1 MIDQLMALSFDE
13 LRTVYKEHLATLSI
27 SKLTQNTAAVDAF
40 YLWRH
45 ENKQL
50 FWKVVL
56 DNNFEKTAKK
66 YLSITLNRKSTGNVT
81 TLISG
86 YYSHLKR
93 FRQFAFGETIIL
105 ASSNSVSK
113 KLKNTEVQIPTPCV
127 EELEKYLEKWDK
139 LENYHLQENALNK
152 LFHQLCPENDK
163 IEDVLLK
170 CATLNDFYSTNIF
183 SIYPVAEHIVKL
195 NIDSRLC
202 NGDITLVKDIQRII
216 IGGKERN
223 FYSFATK
230 YCSHHNAEEF
240 PIYDSYVEQILVYF
254 QKEHHFSS
262 FKLADLKEY
271 TVFKKALVDFRTY
284 YGLTNYSLKQIDQYI
299 WQLGKE
305 YFPKK
310 YK

>member
-1 MIDQLMALSFDE
+1 MINYLKSLSYNE
-13 LRTVYKEHLATLSI
+13 LRNVYKEYLKTSNVSI
-27 SKLTQNTAAVDAF
+27 ATQNTALVDAF

-45 ENKQL
+45 GNKQL
-50 FWKVVL
+50 FWDVVL
-56 DNNFEKTAKK
+56 GGNFEEISKEK
-66 YLSITLNRKSTGNVT
+66 LGTLLQQNSKGNVSN
-81 TLISG
+81 LISG

-93 FRQFAFGETIIL
+93 FRKFVFGK
-105 ASSNSVSK
+105 SNVLTHEINVPNN
-113 KLKNTEVQIPTPCV
+113 LKNSEIQIPTPCA
-127 EELEKYLEKWDK
+127 EELEKYLMKWNE

-152 LFHQLCPENDK
+152 LFYQLCPENDK

-195 NIDSRLC
+195 NIDSRLY
-202 NGDITLVKDIQRII
+202 NGDVTLVKDIQKII

-230 YCSHHNAEEF
+230 YCSHHNAEEY
-240 PIYDSYVEQILVYF
+240 PIYDSYVERILVYF

-271 TVFKKALVDFRTY
+271 TIFKKALIDFRTH
-284 YGLTNYSLKQIDQYI
+284 YGLTKYSLKQIDQYI

>member
-1 MIDQLMALSFDE
+1 MIDQLKALSLDE
-13 LRTVYKEHLATLSI
+13 LRTVYKEHLATLNI

-50 FWKVVL
+50 FWDIVL
-56 DNNFEKTAKK
+56 NNDFEETARKH
-66 YLSITLNRKSTGNVT
+66 LSETLNQKSTGNVSA
-81 TLISG
+81 LISG

-93 FRQFAFGETIIL
+93 FRQFAFGK
-105 ASSNSVSK
+105 SNVSTRDIGVSK
-113 KLKNTEVQIPTPCV
+113 KLKNDEIQIPTPCV
-127 EELEKYLEKWDK
+127 EELEKYLIKWDE

-152 LFHQLCPENDK
+152 LFYQLCPENNK

-195 NIDSRLC
+195 KIDSRLYS
-202 NGDITLVKDIQRII
+202 GDITLVKDIQKII

-230 YCSHHNAEEF
+230 YCSHHNAKEF

-254 QKEHHFSS
+254 QRKHHFSS

-271 TVFKKALVDFRTY
+271 TIFKKALIDFRTH
-284 YGLTNYSLKQIDQYI
+284 YGLTKYSLKQIDQYI